1 MSEYVRPAVEQPVFT
16 DEDGAVIPYGS
27 RWEGSPPEEAY
38 SVVAHAERFRPL
50 HVVAD
55 ALIAHLVEEYAAT
68 ASDDPAAAAGDGAEI
83 GREARAVRVV
93 PDSPEASPLTFVFTD
108 FPGVLVHAGEFQR
121 AALPVC
127 GCYAC
132 DDEWTRVADELEGYV
147 LGVVAG
153 GLSES
158 VVSGGLSES
167 VVDGEE
173 LGIGSRLVRA
183 DGAGESSGWSVAE
196 PDRLADL
203 EERGI
208 SAPWSRDW
216 AAWPRPWDA

>member
-16 DEDGAVIPYGS
+16 DENGAVIPYGS
-27 RWEGSPPEEAY
+27 RWDGAPPEEAY

-93 PDSPEASPLTFVFTD
+93 PASPEASPLTFVFTD

-127 GCYAC
+127 GCDAC

-158 VVSGGLSES
+158 VV
-167 VVDGEE
+167 DGEE
-173 LGIGSRLVRA
+173 LRIGSRLVRA
-183 DGAGESSGWSVAE
+183 DGSGESSGWSIAE

-203 EERGI
+203 EGRGT

-216 AAWPRPWDA
+216 AAWPRRRDA